1 MIPQAAQG
9 FKGSG
14 LPESTPYLLTLSGYL
29 LIFFVEKIAFDTH
42 HLLEKEGEDVG
53 VKVQTDGK
61 TSVVVNSAGAPSG
74 RSAIILL
81 VALGLHALMETM
93 ALGLS
98 SNRVNA
104 GLLALSIALHQV

>member
-1 MIPQAAQG
+1 M
-9 FKGSG
+9 
-14 LPESTPYLLTLSGYL
+14 
-29 LIFFVEKIAFDTH
+29 LIFFVEKIAFDTD
-42 HLLEKEGEDVG
+42 HLLENKEGEDVG

-61 TSVVVNSAGAPSG
+61 ASVVANSAGAPSG

-81 VALGLHALMETM
+81 IALGLHAVMETM

-104 GLLALSIALHQV
+104 GLLALSIALHQVWIFCSWVK